1 MIMNIVDYQRN
12 VPMKE
17 ARQGLLS
24 YFTFYNQTRFHQ
36 NLDYQTPDMVYYGQ
50 PEVKLAA

>member
-1 MIMNIVDYQRN
+1 
-12 VPMKE
+12 MKE